1 MACFLRK
8 LGDLSK
14 LHLMRLRSSHF
25 AALSLLLAGRLF
37 AAAPTPEQVEFFES
51 RIRPILAQDC
61 YECHS
66 TAGKQK
72 AGLVLDSRAGWQ
84 KGGDSGD
91 AIVPSKPAE
100 SLLMRT
106 IRHLEPDLKMPKN
119 GPKLEDR
126 VVQDFEKWIAM
137 GAPDPRDAPPSPE
150 QVAQDRDWK
159 AVLERR
165 KGWWSF
171 QPVQHPAPPA
181 ATSWSAQP
189 VDRFLE
195 KAMSARGLAP
205 AADAEP
211 RTILRRLSYVL
222 TGLAPAPEETAQFER
237 AAAANLDSAIASAAD
252 RLLAS
257 PRFGEQWARH
267 WMDWMRYAETH
278 GSEGDPQI
286 PYAWRYRD
294 YLIRAL
300 NADVPY
306 PQLVREQIAGDLL
319 EHPRMNATLGINESA
334 LGTAQYRFV
343 LHGFTPTDALDE
355 QVTFTDNQIDTI
367 SKAFL
372 GLTVSCARCHNH
384 KFDAISQT
392 DFYALYGVMASCRP
406 ALIDVNL
413 PEKTKAHT
421 EEMEKLKEEIELGL
435 LRSWREQPAEIA
447 RRLQA
452 WQPAD
457 DKQKAALTASG
468 TGALL
473 PWIRLHGL
481 PAEKF
486 AREWDRLAAE
496 VRERLSRPDL
506 REQPVLA
513 RWGYQDFQ
521 RTFLKDGAGLE
532 ETARNSSRV
541 MLEREGDRILAGVL
555 PVGIYTGLLSDKQR
569 GVLSSPRFT
578 SLGGALW
585 LRVRG
590 DGGARVRYV
599 VQNYPRTGII
609 YNKVELTGGAEQW
622 VSFNLDYWK
631 GDQIYLELA
640 TEADQP
646 VETKN
651 EPHSWFGVSEI
662 IYTPDSKAVA
672 PPLTAAAE
680 LILERLASDDPP
692 SEQDLLDRYLEAIR
706 SSITGLQVG
715 RADDKHS
722 EFLNQIVRAG
732 ILPNQLSDHPALA
745 PLVARYREL
754 DAQLA
759 TPTRAPGVLEGF
771 AFDQP
776 LFTRGDHKKP
786 ADPVPRRFLEA
797 LDPTPFA
804 AGEHRSGRRELAERL
819 VAPTNPLA
827 SRVIVNRLWQYVYG
841 RGIVGT
847 PDNFGRLGE
856 LPTHPELLDY
866 LATEFQAGGGSLKQM
881 IRTLVTARAFRVS
894 SRGSAEA
901 LASDPE
907 NRLLSHF
914 QARRLE
920 AEAIRDSMIALSGRL
935 ELPALGAET
944 PPGEDDYR
952 RSVYTRVIRNKLD
965 PLLTAFDFPVPSA
978 TRGRRDAT
986 NVPAQALAL
995 LNAPQVIKWAE
1006 QWADRARP
1014 GASADDVEARIR
1026 AMFAEAFGRAPSA
1039 QELSES
1045 REFLGAANPD
1055 WHALAEALFNAKEFI
1070 YLY

>member
-1 MACFLRK
+1 
-8 LGDLSK
+8 
-14 LHLMRLRSSHF
+14 MRLRFPHF
-25 AALSLLLAGRLF
+25 ASLSLLLAGASLR
-37 AAAPTPEQVEFFES
+37 AAPTPEQIEFFES

-91 AIVPSKPAE
+91 AIVPGKPGE

-106 IRHLEPDLKMPKN
+106 IRHLEPDLKMPKR
-119 GPKLEDR
+119 GPKLEER

-137 GAPDPRDAPPSPE
+137 GAPDPRDAPPSAAE
-150 QVAQDRDWK
+150 VAKDRDWQ

-181 ATSWSAQP
+181 ATNWSAQP

-222 TGLAPAPEETAQFER
+222 TGLAPTPEETEQFVR
-237 AAAANLDSAIASAAD
+237 DAAANLDSAIADAAD

-286 PYAWRYRD
+286 PFAWRYRD

-319 EHPRMNATLGINESA
+319 EHPRTNAALGINESA
-334 LGTAQYRFV
+334 LGSAQYRFV
-343 LHGFTPTDALDE
+343 LHGFSPTDCLDE

-384 KFDAISQT
+384 KFDAISQA

-413 PEKTKAHT
+413 PEKTKRIT
-421 EEMEKLKEEIELGL
+421 DEMAGLQREIESELIA
-435 LRSWREQPAEIA
+435 SWRAQPGEIA
-447 RRLQA
+447 KRLNA

-457 DKQKAALTASG
+457 EKQKTALLAGGS
-468 TGALL
+468 GALL
-473 PWIRLHGL
+473 PWIKLRGLPPGKL
-481 PAEKF
+481 PAE
-486 AREWDRLAAE
+486 WQRLAAE
-496 VRERLSRPDL
+496 FQERMGRADF
-506 REQPVLA
+506 RDQPVLA
-513 RWGYQDFQ
+513 QWSSAAMEND
-521 RTFLKDGAGLE
+521 FLKVGRGVEANDRGHC
-532 ETARNSSRV
+532 
-541 MLEREGDRILAGVL
+541 MIDREGDRIVSRVAPSVGV
-555 PVGIYTGLLSDKQR
+555 YSSLLSDKER
-569 GVLSSPRFT
+569 GVLSSPRFR
-578 SLGGALW
+578 SEGGTLW
-585 LRVRG
+585 LRLRG
-590 DGGARVRYV
+590 DGKARARYV
-599 VQNYPRTGII
+599 VDNYPRTGTVFP
-609 YNKVELTGGAEQW
+609 KVELVGAAEQW
-622 VSFNLDYWK
+622 VSWNIDYWK
-631 GDQIYLELA
+631 GDQIYIELT
-640 TEADQP
+640 TESDQP
-646 VETKN
+646 VETGFQ
-651 EPHSWFGVSEI
+651 ERSWFGISEI
-662 IYTPDSKAVA
+662 YYTADVKATA
-672 PPLTAAAE
+672 PMLPGGAE
-680 LILERLASDDPP
+680 LIFSHALSQGSPTEEQLVQMYVDEVRGALA
-692 SEQDLLDRYLEAIR
+692 R
-706 SSITGLQVG
+706 LQVG
-715 RADDKHS
+715 RLTGDSADLL
-722 EFLNQIVRAG
+722 EQLARAD
-732 ILPNQLSDHPALA
+732 ILPNKLADHPEIA
-745 PLVARYREL
+745 PLVARYRKLESEL
-754 DAQLA
+754 P
-759 TPTRAPGVLEGF
+759 TPTRVPGVLEGF

-797 LDPTPFA
+797 LDPTPFT
-804 AGEHRSGRRELAERL
+804 AGAKLSGRRELAERL

-841 RGIVGT
+841 RGLVGT

-856 LPTHPELLDY
+856 LPTNPELLDY
-866 LATEFQAGGGSLKQM
+866 LATEFEANGGSLKQM
-881 IRTLVTARAFRVS
+881 IRTLVTARTFRVS

-901 LASDPE
+901 LVSDPE

-920 AEAIRDSMIALSGRL
+920 AEGIRDSMIALSGRL
-935 ELPALGAET
+935 ELPAAGVET
-944 PPGEDDYR
+944 PPGKDDYR
-952 RSVYTRVIRNKLD
+952 RSVYTRVIRNRLD
-965 PLLTAFDFPVPSA
+965 PLLTAFDFPNPSA

-995 LNAPQVIKWAE
+995 LNAPQVITWAA
-1006 QWADRARP
+1006 QWADRPRLGLP
-1014 GASADDVEARIR
+1014 GDDVEARIR

-1045 REFLGAANPD
+1045 RDFLGTTNPN